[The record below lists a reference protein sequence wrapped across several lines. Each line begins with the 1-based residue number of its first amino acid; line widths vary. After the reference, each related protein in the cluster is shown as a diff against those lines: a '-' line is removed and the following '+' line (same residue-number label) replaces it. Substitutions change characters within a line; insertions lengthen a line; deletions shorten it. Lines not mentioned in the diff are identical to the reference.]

1 MNRTCTGQAV
11 PEPFCRLGPKIALAV
26 RSVGDLET
34 TKKDNPNELSRLV
47 AGEGVIPGILGNAL
61 PQLEAVQ
68 I

>member
-1 MNRTCTGQAV
+1 MPDHFLTQGFPGDPLLQDLC
-11 PEPFCRLGPKIALAV
+11 PFIK
-26 RSVGDLET
+26 
-34 TKKDNPNELSRLV
+34 TKKDTSNEVSCLV